1 MASVRDLILILQL
14 FFPPDLALQQGLY
27 VLASIISLYPILR
40 LHLNQGREPRQPAR
54 TGWFKSLLTL
64 LTLAFSIEANN
75 VEAWTT
81 GLGEGRADEYAEDI
95 CRDLNKLYMMLGLDR
110 TTDSPF
116 PFDFRRPKPILTTS
130 RLNCVFC
137 PPGDSNLIPSL
148 RRRRWDKIQTV
159 QLLDSSFHWVEA
171 SLLVAHCAKCSADYY
186 PDRITYKSPGIRGR
200 LERLEYNADVLRV
213 SKQGVWVSRKIA
225 IAQEKALQRFH
236 SGWSNWADWVNDCTG
251 DVKNKVTYR
260 QSQRLFLEHFSRRL
274 LVAHGKANG
283 FHCEAHPSS
292 RLLAESVR
300 EAIGING
307 GVLPASMAHGCMNC
321 THVKRYR
328 SDLVREGAI
337 LGGNTSV
344 ANTTEPE
351 ADVDPAPMEQGL
363 PGNMP
368 DTLPQLEAPATGSPR
383 GYVRMAVMNLKT
395 IRHKK
400 CALDECQN
408 PLYNYKNGRFCE
420 THLDLR
426 NTCGIVPCGRLVH
439 QPGALTCD
447 TPAHIAWQKMYEN
460 RFSRLSFPGVQRLI
474 RRQQAAAEEG
484 SAQQTH
490 GPSLR
495 VQLQALGDTP
505 GDQVVHTFKAKTTY
519 GLQTVQWACGVPIG
533 WGKCYRSESA
543 PQVLGI
549 LERIWEDYPNSRP
562 GFIAYDS
569 ACDLLRHIV
578 TQNPGNIWLTTT
590 KFIVDAWH
598 YIGHRAS
605 DILCRTRCNPA
616 PMDGSQPD
624 LILTVE
630 DENGVVH
637 QTRAF
642 NTETAEQ
649 LNSWLRGFEAA
660 LQQMSDVNYDFFVH
674 VLMMIYG
681 ETMENRI
688 FTKGSELS
696 DDFWAAVN
704 GEDMET

>member
-110 TTDSPF
+110 TTDFPF

-130 RLNCVFC
+130 RLNCV
-137 PPGDSNLIPSL
+137 
-148 RRRRWDKIQTV
+148 WDKIQTV

-225 IAQEKALQRFH
+225 IAQEKAFQRFH

-260 QSQRLFLEHFSRRL
+260 QSQRLFLEHFSQRI
-274 LVAHGKANG
+274 LVVHGKANG

-321 THVKRYR
+321 THVKRYC

-383 GYVRMAVMNLKT
+383 GYVRMAVMDLKT

-400 CALDECQN
+400 CALDECQI
-408 PLYNYKNGRFCE
+408 PLYNYKNGCFCE

-460 RFSRLSFPGVQRLI
+460 RFSRLSFPGVQRVI

-519 GLQTVQWACGVPIG
+519 GLQTVQWACGVPMG

-549 LERIWEDYPNSRP
+549 LERIWEDYPNSRL

-578 TQNPGNIWLTTT
+578 TQNPGNIWLATT

-630 DENGVVH
+630 DEN
-637 QTRAF
+637 
-642 NTETAEQ
+642 
-649 LNSWLRGFEAA
+649 AA